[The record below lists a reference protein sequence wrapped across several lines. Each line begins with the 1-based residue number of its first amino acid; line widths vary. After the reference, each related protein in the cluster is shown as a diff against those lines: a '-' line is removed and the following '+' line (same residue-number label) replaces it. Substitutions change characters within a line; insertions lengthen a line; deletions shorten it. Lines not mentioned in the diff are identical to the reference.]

1 MPETRNPLTQR
12 PPEPAEQLR
21 HARRPQRSA
30 AKRQWDAE
38 NQPTGYRLDPSI
50 PDRIREVQRYYREHG
65 YQVTLSQ
72 IAQDLLWYALDAWDQ
87 GQVSIDVVPLQPTAR
102 SVSKNDRSG

>member
-1 MPETRNPLTQR
+1 MTEIRDPLTQR

-21 HARRPQRSA
+21 HARRPQRSV
-30 AKRQWDAE
+30 AKRRWDAE

-50 PDRIREVQRYYREHG
+50 PERIREVQAYYREHG
-65 YQVTLSQ
+65 FQVTLSQ
-72 IAQDLLWYALDAWDQ
+72 IAEDLLWHALDAWDQ
-87 GQVSIDVVPLQPTAR
+87 GQVSINVVPVQPTAR